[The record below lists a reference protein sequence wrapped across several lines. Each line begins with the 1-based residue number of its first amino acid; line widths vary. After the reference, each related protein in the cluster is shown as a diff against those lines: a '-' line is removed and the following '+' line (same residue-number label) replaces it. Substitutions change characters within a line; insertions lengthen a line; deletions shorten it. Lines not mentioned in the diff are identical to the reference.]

1 MKKYYIGLL
10 ILIGMPLTML
20 AQQPEFPLKPLPFT
34 EWKTSGGWQTAGSIS
49 VNPFTNDLQL
59 TSGDKIYVGN
69 GKGGQLETKSNF
81 QECQL
86 SFDFVL
92 SSESESVF
100 YVWGKQGIVLSSE
113 KNKLGE
119 LKTKDGQAFAP
130 LTYAGRAPGLWQHM
144 EVAVRRAENVPN
156 KALIE
161 YVKINGLKVLQNVFV
176 DASELSGPMVFSNA
190 SGVMAIR
197 DFKLLNFADIKPI
210 TVKNI
215 DYKYYKS
222 IDEENQKVAEG
233 STPDLTG
240 SMKLLHHDVGQGR
253 VREHFLNQ
261 YEISIDVAKKGN
273 YAFLLDYTGNVAL
286 SVDGKPLIE
295 KGERTGRFPKF
306 AYVSL
311 EKGKHQLQ
319 LEYIKAWWGAQLGL
333 FITGDGIRPYP
344 VHALTS
350 LSEKRMAGEITV
362 NPTNETEVIR
372 SFFMHG
378 DEKQTHVVSVGSPQ
392 GFHYAFDLSQGA
404 LLAVWKGEFANVTE
418 MWYQRGEPQIL
429 QPKGLGIA
437 LSGKPMLVSKSEK
450 NQLPD
455 SYEDVAEINYQT
467 MRFDENEQPS
477 FVHEFK
483 GQTLTQTI
491 IPTNE
496 GLKHEVTIDGNTD
509 NLILRIAEGKSIE
522 KLDNGTFRVDDYYV
536 QLSTAAGVE
545 IVNNTDSKTIIV
557 PAKAKFSYSIIW

>member
-81 QECQL
+81 QDCQL

-92 SSESESVF
+92 SPESESVF

-119 LKTKDGQAFAP
+119 LKTKDGQTFAP

-176 DASELSGPMVFSNA
+176 DASELSGPMVFNNA

-197 DFKLLNFADIKPI
+197 DFKLLSFADVKPI

-215 DYKYYKS
+215 DFKHYKEF
-222 IDEENQKVAEG
+222 DWENQRVAEG
-233 STPDLTG
+233 NTPALTG
-240 SMKLLHHDVGQGR
+240 SMNSLHHDIGQGR
-253 VREHFLNQ
+253 VRENFLNQ
-261 YEISIDVAKKGN
+261 YSITLDVAQKGN
-273 YAFLLDYTGNVAL
+273 YAFLFDYAGNGSLAI
-286 SVDGKPLIE
+286 DGKPMLE
-295 KGERTGRFPKF
+295 KQGQTNRESRV

-311 EKGKHQLQ
+311 EKGTHQLQ
-319 LEYIKAWWGAQLGL
+319 VEYSKAWWGAQMGL
-333 FITGDGIRPYP
+333 FIAGDGIRPYP
-344 VHALTS
+344 IHALTS
-350 LSEKRMAGEITV
+350 LPEKRLPGEIIV
-362 NPTNETEVIR
+362 NPTRETEVIR

-378 DEKQTHVVSVGSPQ
+378 DEKRTHVVSVGSPQ
-392 GFHYAFDLSQGA
+392 GFHYAFDLDQGA
-404 LLAVWKGEFANVTE
+404 LLAAWKGEFANVTE

-429 QPKGLGIA
+429 QPKGLTITLSGNPMIA
-437 LSGKPMLVSKSEK
+437 LKSQK
-450 NQLPD
+450 NSLPD
-455 SYEDVAEINYQT
+455 SYEDVSEIDYQT
-467 MRFDENEQPS
+467 TKFDENEQPS
-477 FVHEFK
+477 FVYKFNNR
-483 GQTLTQTI
+483 TLTQTL
-491 IPTNE
+491 IPTND
-496 GLKHEVTIDGNTD
+496 GLKHEVTIDGNVND
-509 NLILRIAEGKSIE
+509 LILRIAEGKNIE

-536 QLSTAAGVE
+536 QLSTAAGAEV
-545 IVNNTDSKTIIV
+545 INNKNMKAIIV
-557 PAKAKFSYSIIW
+557 PAKSTVNYSIIW